1 MEVTADD
8 SQISESFLVEALFP
22 EFHHME
28 KHGSSSSLQARWV
41 CRLPLLFV
49 AYGMRVGV
57 PLDHSSSTRDASTK
71 AGQRCLH
78 NDSKFEDPFG
88 DCGHTAVWA
97 TGKLGTIPCSQSML
111 KPAIQP

>member
-8 SQISESFLVEALFP
+8 SQNFRWR
-22 EFHHME
+22 
-28 KHGSSSSLQARWV
+28 SSLQARWV

-111 KPAIQP
+111 KLAIQP